1 MIQVDA
7 FRSCMSLLP
16 AAVHIITAGQGTER
30 IGVTASSVASFS
42 DQPPSIIVSF
52 AQYSR
57 SAERLHHADHFCV
70 NMLNADDEGLA
81 DVFAGRGGLHGVDR
95 FMYGN
100 WDRLVTGCP
109 SLQSAAMSLDCE
121 VLDRQILAER
131 LVLVGKILD
140 HREDQA
146 CDPLIYHRRCY
157 GRMAA

>member
-16 AAVHIITAGQGTER
+16 AAVHIITAGQGGER

-52 AQYSR
+52 AENSG
-57 SAERLHHADHFCV
+57 SARKLHTAEHFCV

-81 DVFAGRGGLHGVDR
+81 DVFAGRGGHHGVDR

-100 WDRLVTGCP
+100 WDSLITGCP
-109 SLQSAAMSLDCE
+109 ALQSAAMSLDCE
-121 VLDRQILAER
+121 VLDRQLLAGR

-140 HREDQA
+140 HREDHA

-157 GRMAA
+157 GRIAA